1 MYKSTKNSVFLMF
14 IYATGSGLDSFI
26 LHIKVYNRY
35 RGGVCMRGP
44 IDYIVV
50 GFDGN
55 NFTGEILEELDKAVN
70 SGAIAVLEL
79 AVIIRDED
87 GNVAA
92 AEVTDEK
99 LSKLMEELTS
109 EPGLISDDDIEETG
123 DLLEDGTSAGLLI
136 VEHLWAKGL
145 KKAIMDSGGTLLMEG
160 RIHPEASKEL
170 EV

>member
-1 MYKSTKNSVFLMF
+1 
-14 IYATGSGLDSFI
+14 
-26 LHIKVYNRY
+26 
-35 RGGVCMRGP
+35 MRGP

-55 NFTGEILEELDKAVN
+55 NFTGEILKELKTATDN
-70 SGAIAVLEL
+70 GTIAVLEL

-87 GNVAA
+87 GNVAS
-92 AEVTDEK
+92 AEVTDPEVST
-99 LSKLMEELTS
+99 LIEALTS

-123 DLLEDGTSAGLLI
+123 ELLDDGTAAGLLI
-136 VEHLWAKGL
+136 IEHLWARGL